1 MKQEHPKYAALG
13 NEGLP
18 GFNWE
23 EFEDGWNGVSLKVNN
38 KIKVKGK
45 DKVFSREPYAQ
56 SMYNIIAGVEI
67 ENVKDVKKGTTVA
80 VNDIQIIDDNTMT
93 VTVGNGANNVLVDM
107 NKENQ
112 FFRIFE
118 YGGEKMDRQS
128 FIRAMRE
135 DSTFKEKI
143 LSTNI
148 YVKFGTD
155 TEKGSVWDGHVDML
169 NKELKEQIT
178 LGNKAYMAE
187 ILGTNGGGF
196 VVELMGTLK
205 AFMPGSMAASNRISD
220 YESLVGRKM
229 EVMVESWNPRYGFV
243 VSRKK
248 FLNKVRPFKVRPIQD
263 ELKKNPD
270 KLYIGRVTG
279 ATNFGIFIELD
290 EYITGMLHKTLASDE
305 MRQKIRDYETVE
317 AGSEMQVYVH
327 AVEFDYDGN
336 PRVIFSDVPS
346 AERNAVIAKREAEE
360 EKEKA
365 ANGQTDQQKGYA
377 NYRPRQARSQQQK
390 SDEQAPKQKG
400 KLREASEK
408 DFARLAAHFNK

>member
-1 MKQEHPKYAALG
+1 MRQEHPKYAALG

-23 EFEDGWNGVSLKVNN
+23 QFDGGWNGVSLKVND
-38 KIKVKGK
+38 KIKVKAGSK

-56 SMYNIIAGVEI
+56 SMYNRIAGVEI

-80 VNDIQIIDDNTMT
+80 VSDMEIINDNTMS
-93 VTVGNGANNVLVDM
+93 VTVGGGASNVLVDM
-107 NKENQ
+107 SKENQ

-128 FIRAMRE
+128 FVKAMRE
-135 DSTFKEKI
+135 DATFKEKI

-169 NKELKEQIT
+169 NKELHEQIT
-178 LGNKAYMAE
+178 LGNKAYVAE

-248 FLNKVRPFKVRPIQD
+248 YLNKVRPFKVRPIQD

-270 KLYIGRVTG
+270 KLYTGRVTG

-305 MRQKIRDYETVE
+305 MRQKIREFDTVE
-317 AGSEMQVYVH
+317 AGTEMQVYVH

-336 PRVIFSDVPS
+336 PRVIFSDVPT

-365 ANGQTDQQKGYA
+365 ASGQTEQAKGYA
-377 NYRPRQARSQQQK
+377 GYRPRQTRQQK
-390 SDEQAPKQKG
+390 SDDQAPKQKG

-408 DFARLAAHFNK
+408 DLSRLAAHFNK